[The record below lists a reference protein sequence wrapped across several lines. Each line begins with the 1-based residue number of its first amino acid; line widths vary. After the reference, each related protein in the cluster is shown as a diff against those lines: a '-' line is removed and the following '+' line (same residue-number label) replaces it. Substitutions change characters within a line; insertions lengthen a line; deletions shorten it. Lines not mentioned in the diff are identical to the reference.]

1 MAIEFPQELKYVDTH
16 EYLRVEGDTVVLGVT
31 SYAVE
36 QLGDIVF
43 VALPEAGEQFNR
55 GDSFGSI
62 ESVKAVEELYAPVS
76 GTILAVNQAAV
87 DDPSLIG
94 VDPYGEG
101 WLVKVRLGDTEELSE
116 TLSAEE
122 YKERVGVET

>member
-1 MAIEFPQELKYVDTH
+1 MALEYPEDLKYVDSH
-16 EYLRVEGDTVVLGVT
+16 EYLRIEGDTVVVGVT
-31 SYAVE
+31 SYAVD

-43 VALPEAGEQFNR
+43 VSLPEEGEQLKQ

-76 GTILAVNQAAV
+76 GTILSVNSAAV
-87 DDPSLIG
+87 DDPAQIG
-94 VDPYGEG
+94 EDPYGDG
-101 WLVKVRLGDTEELSE
+101 WLIKIRLSEVEEMSE

-122 YKERVGVET
+122 YRGRIEG